1 MPCAR
6 SVLLILVL
14 LAGCLSPPV
23 LRAQEPRNGSAAERS
38 QGFHL
43 EQNYPNPV
51 NPETWIPFHLEDTLF
66 QNGDSA
72 VVTIRIFNILSQV
85 VAIPLAMDHPD
96 GRARVLNLTYTEP
109 GRKVAYWDGKDTAG
123 RRVPTAVYYVQLV
136 VENQTRSSTRK
147 ITVLN
152 PRRRSLFP
160 WIHN

>member
-6 SVLLILVL
+6 SVLLILLL
-14 LAGCLSPPV
+14 LAGCLPPPA
-23 LRAQEPRNGSAAERS
+23 LRAQEPRNGPAVEQS
-38 QGFHL
+38 QGFYL

-51 NPETWIPFHLEDTLF
+51 NPETWIPFHLEESLF

-72 VVTIRIFNILSQV
+72 VVTIRIFNILRQV
-85 VAIPLAMDHPD
+85 VAIPLAVDHPD
-96 GRARVLNLTYTEP
+96 GRARVLNLTFTEP

-123 RRVPTAVYYVQLV
+123 RRVPTAVYYVQMV
-136 VENQTRSSTRK
+136 VENQARPSTRK

-160 WIHN
+160 WIDH

>member
-6 SVLLILVL
+6 SVLLILLL

-23 LRAQEPRNGSAAERS
+23 LGAQESRSELAVEQS
-38 QGFHL
+38 QGFYL

-51 NPETWIPFHLEDTLF
+51 NPETWIPFHLEESLF
-66 QNGDSA
+66 QNGDTA
-72 VVTIRIFNILSQV
+72 VVTIRIFNILRQV
-85 VAIPLAMDHPD
+85 VAIPLAVDHPD

-123 RRVPTAVYYVQLV
+123 RRVPTAVYYVQMV
-136 VENQTRSSTRK
+136 VGDETRSSTRK

-160 WIHN
+160 WIH

>member
-6 SVLLILVL
+6 PVLLILLL
-14 LAGCLSPPV
+14 LAGCLPPPT
-23 LRAQEPRNGSAAERS
+23 LGAQESRNGVASEQS
-38 QGFHL
+38 QGFYL

-51 NPETWIPFHLEDTLF
+51 NPETWIPFHLEDSLF

-72 VVTIRIFNILSQV
+72 VVTIRIFNILRQV
-85 VAIPLAMDHPD
+85 VAIPQAVDHPD
-96 GRARVLNLTYTEP
+96 GRVRVLNLTYGES

-136 VENQTRSSTRK
+136 VDGQPRSSTRK

-160 WIHN
+160 WIDH